1 MEMTYLQLLTKIE
14 NKQINP
20 YNYYMI
26 TKSDEIFHFN
36 GFEFVNN
43 DEIKFVNKYIKSD
56 AEIMHF
62 VIKLE
67 KKPKDIK
74 QNKVKVIRKAKGDII
89 HELWDMYL
97 SLDWD
102 IDTCQGCI
110 DDLDKQFEKVNIYKR
125 LLEYMGVPVDME
137 RDKKFKK
144 WYSEQIQKQKEEQKQ
159 LEGQLKPLGINWIDL
174 ARYEDT
180 EIKPILDLYK
190 ELAFRLNDVLTY
202 LRNKETEKEKN

>member
-1 MEMTYLQLLTKIE
+1 
-14 NKQINP
+14 
-20 YNYYMI
+20 MI

>member
-43 DEIKFVNKYIKSD
+43 DGIKFVNKYIKSD

-102 IDTCQGCI
+102 IDACQGCI

-144 WYSEQIQKQKEEQKQ
+144 WYSEQIQKQKEEQKH

-190 ELAFRLNDVLTY
+190 ELAFRLNGVLTY